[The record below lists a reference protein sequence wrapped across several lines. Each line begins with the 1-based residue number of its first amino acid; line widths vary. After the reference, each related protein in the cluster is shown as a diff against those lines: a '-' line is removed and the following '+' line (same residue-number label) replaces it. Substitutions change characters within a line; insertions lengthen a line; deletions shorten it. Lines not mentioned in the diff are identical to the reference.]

1 MNAVILRPPAA
12 VTVNQWK
19 DGSLHFRV
27 APAQYLALADVLAK
41 LAMDCQIYAQAYA
54 SQAAAQ
60 RQEAGPAPEA
70 AARIAEMEAEI
81 ARLRGSGVPVSVNTN
96 PVLHPAHQLAA
107 AVTTRNPV
115 TVAAP
120 GPSVFEVAQQL
131 QNKNHPQASMHQAP
145 ALTAPLPPP
154 PVVHMPTLTPP
165 APVLSLAHLN
175 TGPQLAGSVPV
186 MPDPTAVNSLTSA
199 LPVAQQAAP
208 TLPPGTVHIPILQ
221 RLKEQ
226 AGTAAPDAPG
236 TIVSGGLEVD
246 DGELGAPPASI

>member
-27 APAQYLALADVLAK
+27 APAQYLALADVFAK
-41 LAMDCQIYAQAYA
+41 LATDCQVYAQAYA
-54 SQAAAQ
+54 TAAAAQ
-60 RQEAGPAPEA
+60 QQAAGPHPEA

-81 ARLRGSGVPVSVNTN
+81 AKLRGQGMPVSVNTN
-96 PVLHPAHQLAA
+96 PVLQPAHQLAA

-131 QNKNHPQASMHQAP
+131 QNKNHPQAAVHQAP

-175 TGPQLAGSVPV
+175 TGPQLLGTVPTE
-186 MPDPTAVNSLTSA
+186 PTPNAVPSLTS
-199 LPVAQQAAP
+199 PP
-208 TLPPGTVHIPILQ
+208 GLPPGTVHIPILQ

-236 TIVSGGLEVD
+236 TIVSGGPEVD
-246 DGELGAPPASI
+246 DGELGPPPSI